1 MNTLNTNMLFD
12 ENFTFEPPRSP
23 SSGSDTTTTTT
34 TSSFTTRDTS
44 RAVSP
49 CTSSSSSVGTA
60 ASPVPRFSVTDLA
73 VDFAS
78 SRLRHEAQICYD
90 SCEAY
95 ANMDDDD
102 ASWEIPGSDDSNDS
116 SSMTETLSRPRTLP
130 PPPVLQRSY
139 SPSRR
144 MARQLNTRLLCS
156 TSHAKDIA
164 ALVGQMVERKEHC
177 NVVMMRS
184 DSRMQRCDT
193 NMNMSNNNEDEGY
206 DSGTG
211 GSITTRLSSRRSSSI
226 FAVQQQ
232 QQQQRPRLVD
242 YRRMSDLKL
251 AAGGGCGG
259 GGGARVCKT
268 IRQKKS
274 VKCIRVRS
282 GGETVQ

>member
-1 MNTLNTNMLFD
+1 MLFD

-34 TSSFTTRDTS
+34 SSFTTRDTS

-49 CTSSSSSVGTA
+49 CTSSSSAGSA

-211 GSITTRLSSRRSSSI
+211 GSTTTRLSSRRSSSI
-226 FAVQQQ
+226 FAVQQ

-259 GGGARVCKT
+259 GGGGARVCKT

-274 VKCIRVRS
+274 IKCIRVRS